1 MKSYEFKF
9 ITKNNK
15 LRSFALALPAVILLT
30 VVSGFL
36 LAFAIDRPDY
46 AIRGLAT
53 GLPAILASF
62 FLVMI
67 YRKGDIELT
76 SSSNTLAIGQRT
88 LMMLFGILFN
98 VSILILL
105 LIPFRPWY
113 YFVLILILYSL
124 IFTQIFSRDANAL
137 MILSEIILLMASVI
151 CGMTLKYPLYFG
163 WTDILPHLFFAKIT
177 YLSGHTLPMDYF
189 LEYANFPLYHILI
202 AESSYLLGLDLKNT
216 LFLIAIPLYVIL
228 IVFIYKLFNLTT
240 RNSQMSLLT
249 CLIYSVTSVVIL
261 YGAYAITRT
270 IAYVGFIIMIY
281 LTYKGH
287 SEKNEAVYRSLAI
300 FLSIFIILAHQ
311 VSIIQMVILML
322 FLLVCERI
330 AGNKKYLSTN
340 FFVLINITF
349 IGYWFYGAYSFTRS
363 VIESHIRPEYFET
376 PVVKATVQSGNE
388 WSFLVN
394 NIDSSIFLFFALI
407 GIGYILWKENKKYA
421 RVFSLFALS
430 TLVLYTPNP
439 IQLLWQSMVLFRFDR
454 FMLMLAPFMSFVM
467 SAGIFAFLYYLMSKN
482 VKIRSAFMIVLVLFS
497 IFSFYSIISNAED
510 SNYFKSDTNRKYF
523 IEEELIGYDHV
534 SGHVPFGSTLHSDYE
549 TSRYFTQREFN
560 ESDALELPY
569 YRSYMI
575 SAYDGIPDYEGY
587 ILIREKQFI
596 DTKLAFEE
604 GEYFPTSENQI
615 QLYTY
620 LQRNNKIYSNTAV
633 DLYYNS

>member
-1 MKSYEFKF
+1 MRSYDFKF
-9 ITKNNK
+9 ITKDNK
-15 LRSFALALPAVILLT
+15 LHSFALALPLLILLT
-30 VVSGFL
+30 VASGFL
-36 LAFAIDRPDY
+36 LAFAIDKPDY

-67 YRKGDIELT
+67 YHKGDIDLS
-76 SSSNTLAIGQRT
+76 SSSNTLVINQRT
-88 LMMLFGILFN
+88 LMLLFGIFFN

-105 LIPFRPWY
+105 LTPIRPWY

-124 IFTQIFSRDANAL
+124 IFTQIFSKDANAL
-137 MILSEIILLMASVI
+137 MILSEIMLLMSCVI

-163 WTDILPHLFFAKIT
+163 WTDILPHLFAAKIT
-177 YLSGHTLPMDYF
+177 YLSGHTIPLDYS
-189 LEYANFPLYHILI
+189 LGYANFPLYHILV
-202 AESSYLLGLDLKNT
+202 AESSYLLGLDLKNA
-216 LFLIAIPLYVIL
+216 LFLIAIPIYVIL
-228 IVFIYKLFNLTT
+228 IVFIYKFFNLAT

-261 YGAYAITRT
+261 YGAYVVTRT
-270 IAYVGFIIMIY
+270 VAYVGFFMMIY

-287 SEKNEAVYRSLAI
+287 SDNNKAVYRSLAI
-300 FLSIFIILAHQ
+300 LLSVFVILAHQ
-311 VSIIQMVILML
+311 VSISQMAILML

-340 FFVLINITF
+340 FFLLVNVTF
-349 IGYWFYGAYSFTRS
+349 IGYWFYVAYSFTRDL
-363 VIESHIRPEYFET
+363 IESHIRPEHFET
-376 PVVKATVQSGNE
+376 PVVRASVQSGNE
-388 WSFLVN
+388 WSFLSA

-407 GIGYILWKENKKYA
+407 GIGYILWNENKKYA

-439 IQLLWQSMVLFRFDR
+439 IQLLWQSMDLFRFDR

-467 SAGIFAFLYYLMSKN
+467 SAGIFASLYYLISKN
-482 VKIRSAFMIVLVLFS
+482 LKIRSAFMIILVLFS
-497 IFSFYSIISNAED
+497 IFSFYAIISNAED
-510 SNYFKSDTNRKYF
+510 SNYFGSTTNRKYF

-549 TSRYFTQREFN
+549 TSRYFIQRKFN

-569 YRSYMI
+569 YSSYMI
-575 SAYDGIPDYEGY
+575 SAYDGIPEYKGY
-587 ILIREKQFI
+587 ILIREKQFL

-604 GEYFPTSENQI
+604 GAYFPTSENQI

-633 DLYYNS
+633 DLYHNS

>member
-1 MKSYEFKF
+1 MKSYLSRF
-9 ITKNNK
+9 IAKDNK
-15 LRSFALALPAVILLT
+15 LHSFALALPALMVLA
-30 VVSGFL
+30 VVSGLL
-36 LAFAIDRPDY
+36 LAFAIGKPDY

-62 FLVMI
+62 LLVMI

-76 SSSNTLAIGQRT
+76 SSPNTLVVNQRT
-88 LMMLFGILFN
+88 LITLFGILFN

-113 YFVLILILYSL
+113 YFVLLLVLYSL
-124 IFTQIFSRDANAL
+124 IFTQIVSRDANVL
-137 MILSEIILLMASVI
+137 IILSEIILLMASVI
-151 CGMTLKYPLYFG
+151 CGMTLKYPLHFG

-177 YLSGHTLPMDYF
+177 YLSGHTLPVDHF

-228 IVFIYKLFNLTT
+228 IAFIYKFFNLTT

-261 YGAYAITRT
+261 YGAYVITRT
-270 IAYVGFIIMIY
+270 VAYVGFIIMIY
-281 LTYKGH
+281 LIYKGY
-287 SEKNEAVYRSLAI
+287 SGKNEAVYRALAI
-300 FLSIFIILAHQ
+300 LLSIFVILVHQ
-311 VSIIQMVILML
+311 VSITQMAILM
-322 FLLVCERI
+322 FILLVCERI
-330 AGNKKYLSTN
+330 AGNKKYLSIN
-340 FFVLINITF
+340 FFLLINVTF
-349 IGYWFYGAYSFTRS
+349 IGYWFYGAYLFTRS
-363 VIESHIRPEYFET
+363 LIESRTRPEHFES
-376 PVVKATVQSGNE
+376 PVVRATIQPGNE

-394 NIDSSIFLFFALI
+394 NIDTSIFLFFALI

-421 RVFSLFALS
+421 RVFSLFALF

-439 IQLLWQSMVLFRFDR
+439 IQLLWQSMDLFRFDR
-454 FMLMLAPFMSFVM
+454 FMLMLTPFMSFVM
-467 SAGIFAFLYYLMSKN
+467 SAGIFASLYYLMSKN
-482 VKIRSAFMIVLVLFS
+482 LKIRSAFMIVLVLFS

-510 SNYFKSDTNRKYF
+510 SKYFESDTNRKYF
-523 IEEELIGYDHV
+523 IDEELTGYNHV

-549 TSRYFTQREFN
+549 TSRYFIQREFN
-560 ESDALELPY
+560 GSDTLGLPY

-575 SAYDGIPDYEGY
+575 SAYDDIPDYEGY
-587 ILIREKQFI
+587 TLIREKQFL
-596 DTKLAFEE
+596 DTKLVFEE
-604 GEYFPTSENQI
+604 GAYFPTYENQI

-633 DLYYNS
+633 DLYHNS

>member
-1 MKSYEFKF
+1 MKSYLSRF
-9 ITKNNK
+9 ITKDNK
-15 LRSFALALPAVILLT
+15 LLSFALALPVLIVLA

-46 AIRGLAT
+46 AIRGLST

-62 FLVMI
+62 ILVMI
-67 YRKGDIELT
+67 YHKEDIELT
-76 SSSNTLAIGQRT
+76 SSSNTLEINQRT
-88 LMMLFGILFN
+88 LMVLFGILLN

-113 YFVLILILYSL
+113 YFVLILMLYSL

-137 MILSEIILLMASVI
+137 MILSEIILLMFCVI
-151 CGMTLKYPLYFG
+151 CGMILKYPLYFG
-163 WTDILPHLFFAKIT
+163 WTDILPHLFMAKIT
-177 YLSGHTLPMDYF
+177 YLSGHTIPLDYS
-189 LEYANFPLYHILI
+189 LAYANFPLYHILI
-202 AESSYLLGLDLKNT
+202 AESSYLLGLDLKTT
-216 LFLIAIPLYVIL
+216 LFLIATPIYVML
-228 IVFIYKLFNLTT
+228 IVFIYKFFKLTT

-261 YGAYAITRT
+261 YGAYVITRT
-270 IAYVGFIIMIY
+270 VAHAGFLIMIY
-281 LTYKGH
+281 LIYKGY
-287 SEKNEAVYRSLAI
+287 SEKNEAVYRYLAVV
-300 FLSIFIILAHQ
+300 LCIFIILVHQ

-322 FLLVCERI
+322 LLFVCERI

-340 FFVLINITF
+340 FLLLVNVTF
-349 IGYWFYGAYSFTRS
+349 IGYWFYGAYLFTRS
-363 VIESHIRPEYFET
+363 LLQSHIRPEHFET
-376 PVVKATVQSGNE
+376 PVVKASVQSGNE

-394 NIDSSIFLFFALI
+394 HIDSSIFLFFALI
-407 GIGYILWKENKKYA
+407 GIGYVLWNENRKYA

-467 SAGIFAFLYYLMSKN
+467 SAGIFAFLYYLMSKSI
-482 VKIRSAFMIVLVLFS
+482 KIRSAFMIVLVLFS
-497 IFSFYSIISNAED
+497 IFSFYSIISNAND
-510 SNYFKSDTNRKYF
+510 SNYFGSTTNRKYF
-523 IEEELIGYDHV
+523 IEEELIGYNHV

-549 TSRYFTQREFN
+549 TSRYFTQREFR

-575 SAYDGIPDYEGY
+575 SASEGIPDYEGY
-587 ILIREKQFI
+587 ILIREKQFL
-596 DTKLAFEE
+596 DTKLVFE
-604 GEYFPTSENQI
+604 GEDYLPTSENQI

-620 LQRNNKIYSNTAV
+620 LHRNNKIYSNTAV
-633 DLYYNS
+633 DLYHNS

>member
-322 FLLVCERI
+322 FL
-330 AGNKKYLSTN
+330 
-340 FFVLINITF
+340 
-349 IGYWFYGAYSFTRS
+349 
-363 VIESHIRPEYFET
+363 
-376 PVVKATVQSGNE
+376 
-388 WSFLVN
+388 
-394 NIDSSIFLFFALI
+394 
-407 GIGYILWKENKKYA
+407 
-421 RVFSLFALS
+421 
-430 TLVLYTPNP
+430 
-439 IQLLWQSMVLFRFDR
+439 
-454 FMLMLAPFMSFVM
+454 
-467 SAGIFAFLYYLMSKN
+467 
-482 VKIRSAFMIVLVLFS
+482 
-497 IFSFYSIISNAED
+497 
-510 SNYFKSDTNRKYF
+510 
-523 IEEELIGYDHV
+523 
-534 SGHVPFGSTLHSDYE
+534 
-549 TSRYFTQREFN
+549 
-560 ESDALELPY
+560 
-569 YRSYMI
+569 
-575 SAYDGIPDYEGY
+575 
-587 ILIREKQFI
+587 
-596 DTKLAFEE
+596 
-604 GEYFPTSENQI
+604 
-615 QLYTY
+615 
-620 LQRNNKIYSNTAV
+620 
-633 DLYYNS
+633 

>member
-1 MKSYEFKF
+1 
-9 ITKNNK
+9 
-15 LRSFALALPAVILLT
+15 
-30 VVSGFL
+30 
-36 LAFAIDRPDY
+36 
-46 AIRGLAT
+46 
-53 GLPAILASF
+53 
-62 FLVMI
+62 
-67 YRKGDIELT
+67 
-76 SSSNTLAIGQRT
+76 
-88 LMMLFGILFN
+88 
-98 VSILILL
+98 
-105 LIPFRPWY
+105 
-113 YFVLILILYSL
+113 
-124 IFTQIFSRDANAL
+124 
-137 MILSEIILLMASVI
+137 
-151 CGMTLKYPLYFG
+151 
-163 WTDILPHLFFAKIT
+163 
-177 YLSGHTLPMDYF
+177 
-189 LEYANFPLYHILI
+189 
-202 AESSYLLGLDLKNT
+202 
-216 LFLIAIPLYVIL
+216 
-228 IVFIYKLFNLTT
+228 
-240 RNSQMSLLT
+240 
-249 CLIYSVTSVVIL
+249 
-261 YGAYAITRT
+261 
-270 IAYVGFIIMIY
+270 
-281 LTYKGH
+281 
-287 SEKNEAVYRSLAI
+287 
-300 FLSIFIILAHQ
+300 ILAHQ